1 MVILGGEKFFL
12 LSSLY
17 LSSDNIVVIIS
28 MGIYSYIYK
37 TPPDFAAAADT
48 GIVRSWGLS
57 LRRPAGLVLLGEDI
71 DLIVKY
77 HL

>member
-1 MVILGGEKFFL
+1 MVTILGGKKFFCCHL
-12 LSSLY
+12 CICHLC
-17 LSSDNIVVIIS
+17 IVVIIS
-28 MGIYSYIYK
+28 MSIYNYIYK

-77 HL
+77 YL